1 MVVVDDNYLKELEN
15 LIFWIG
21 DLLKINIKL
30 VIKESL
36 LNEDITLDIPIF
48 EKIRWIS
55 SDKEIPRYIFS
66 SGVTVDDRD
75 LMQSGSQELLCWV
88 KEQSISITNHR
99 YGNVGAGPQPFIDW

>member
-21 DLLKINIKL
+21 DLLKINIKI
-30 VIKESL
+30 VTKESL
-36 LNEDITLDIPIF
+36 LNEDITLDMPIF

-55 SDKEIPRYIFS
+55 RDKEIPKYIVS
-66 SGVTVDDRD
+66 SGVNVDDRD
-75 LMQSGSQELLCWV
+75 LMQSGRQELLCWV